1 MSARHPALPLQLLIC
16 NEAGCDTQWSRLS
29 SFDNQGHNDIL
40 VLFLH
45 PPPSSQ
51 PPQFISLVH
60 LHHSPMLGNI
70 TMRWSPSCDVDTNLI
85 WPASDRVVHCYSYL
99 VCVICGALLCAGG
112 IWPWMIWGGL
122 LMRFGDATLL
132 KIWGAIGTHIFSH
145 CYISLTYTESYI
157 AKSLSLLCLVLSNLV
172 ADIYHYF
179 GRKDG
184 SRKNGPKCWFKYLI
198 HMIWWDKK
206 LTFTCIDDSFFLNF

>member
-1 MSARHPALPLQLLIC
+1 MSARHPALPLQVLIC

-40 VLFLH
+40 VLFS
-45 PPPSSQ
+45 PPLSSQ
-51 PPQFISLVH
+51 PLQFISLVH
-60 LHHSPMLGNI
+60 LHYSPLLGNI
-70 TMRWSPSCDVDTNLI
+70 TLQWSPSCDVDTNLI
-85 WPASDRVVHCYSYL
+85 WPASDHVVHCYSYL

-132 KIWGAIGTHIFSH
+132 KIWDAIGTHIFSH

-157 AKSLSLLCLVLSNLV
+157 ARSFSLLCLVLSNLV

-179 GRKDG
+179 SRKAG
-184 SRKNGPKCWFKYLI
+184 SRKNRPKC
-198 HMIWWDKK
+198 
-206 LTFTCIDDSFFLNF
+206 

>member
-1 MSARHPALPLQLLIC
+1 MSARHPALPLQVLIC

-45 PPPSSQ
+45 TPPLFSIASIYLSS
-51 PPQFISLVH
+51 S
-60 LHHSPMLGNI
+60 SSACCPMLGNI

-85 WPASDRVVHCYSYL
+85 WPASDHVVHCYSYL

-157 AKSLSLLCLVLSNLV
+157 AKSLPLLCLVLSNLV

-179 GRKDG
+179 SRKAG
-184 SRKNGPKCWFKYLI
+184 SRKNRPKY
-198 HMIWWDKK
+198 
-206 LTFTCIDDSFFLNF
+206 